1 MYVRSGGVPAPVVDR
16 PFGDLQARDPPPE
29 RAAVAAPAEHDVV
42 PTRPRFQ
49 ILEVEA
55 KDVVALDHVRVA
67 LSDDPRALLEQEAL
81 VEPVSP
87 HDVTEAG
94 GVGEG
99 DRDDPVVG
107 ARGARELVARRG
119 DDFDI
124 ERQAPEIAEGQAA
137 ERGPPGHE
145 EVLMDGIGEEAIGR
159 PGHVRARA
167 ARLAAAV
174 AGGEGVGPGA
184 VTREPAEDAGAVE
197 RLERQE
203 PAVDSTSAAS
213 ARSRNGEK

>member
-1 MYVRSGGVPAPVVDR
+1 M
-16 PFGDLQARDPPPE
+16 
-29 RAAVAAPAEHDVV
+29 
-42 PTRPRFQ
+42 
-49 ILEVEA
+49 
-55 KDVVALDHVRVA
+55 
-67 LSDDPRALLEQEAL
+67 
-81 VEPVSP
+81 
-87 HDVTEAG
+87 TEAG

-174 AGGEGVGPGA
+174 AGGEGVSPGA

-203 PAVDSTSAAS
+203 PSGGLDERRVRQEQERGEGHGLRMDAVRLAPVEADRTPALGEVEGQESWRRIPAEEERRVLEREPAARRGPPPRPRGRR
-213 ARSRNGEK
+213 RSRPGPPRRGPCR